1 MSEVSMNFGGLLQSR
16 QSMIKF
22 SASIFL
28 LGLLGVLTICPQVE
42 GSIPKANVVT
52 PNNEHGSYA
61 LGLGGPPAFGSS
73 KHVSPDLVK
82 ETPGHLDAKRRR
94 SISGETKEFEPSGE
108 NEVQNNVDSLWT
120 WSVNGAKVAGSL
132 VIITGAIKIMQT
144 VLRYWTDEVVT
155 WWSRMKR
162 RWATLGTKDI
172 SSDDED

>member
-1 MSEVSMNFGGLLQSR
+1 MSEISMNFGGLLQSR

-42 GSIPKANVVT
+42 GSIPANAGT
-52 PNNEHGSYA
+52 QNNELGSYA
-61 LGLGGPPAFGSS
+61 LGVSGPPAFGNS

-82 ETPGHLDAKRRR
+82 ETPGHLDAKRR
-94 SISGETKEFEPSGE
+94 SISGEAKELEPSGQ

-132 VIITGAIKIMQT
+132 VIITGAIKMMQT

>member
-1 MSEVSMNFGGLLQSR
+1 
-16 QSMIKF
+16 MIKF
-22 SASIFL
+22 SARIFL
-28 LGLLGVLTICPQVE
+28 LGLLGVLIISTQVE
-42 GSIPKANVVT
+42 GSIPANVVT

-61 LGLGGPPAFGSS
+61 LGVSGPPAFGSS
-73 KHVSPDLVK
+73 KPVSPDLVN

-94 SISGETKEFEPSGE
+94 SIGEAKELESSGE